1 MDQMQ
6 LHDHKAKMIKN
17 TIDQQH
23 IFDINIEN
31 ILLKAILFQMT
42 TVLILNSSIIQ
53 YWQLFTLK
61 VTSVWLIVWLIDVKW
76 KLCQPCLWREKVYKQ
91 ISCSYKMAH
100 RWADERQP
108 RLLQERGSYSVVSEH
123 IALFVAAT
131 NYFKFTKDT

>member
-53 YWQLFTLK
+53 Y
-61 VTSVWLIVWLIDVKW
+61 
-76 KLCQPCLWREKVYKQ
+76 
-91 ISCSYKMAH
+91 
-100 RWADERQP
+100 
-108 RLLQERGSYSVVSEH
+108 
-123 IALFVAAT
+123 
-131 NYFKFTKDT
+131 